1 MKMLINHWDI
11 IVLLSWG
18 LGDFM
23 VLVNIML
30 KVERPGIN

>member
-1 MKMLINHWDI
+1 MKMLINH
-11 IVLLSWG
+11 WG